1 MTGGYQF
8 RDDADAGKQHVV
20 SVDWRQTD
28 VPRTA
33 VGKDLLYSLG
43 SSLTVCEITRNDGAW
58 RLQRILETGRDPGAR
73 VEAVEAIE
81 AGDAGATDSSEST
94 FDLERLGWD
103 QIQAFVAEKF
113 ASHGLS
119 DLVAGVLEAE
129 GFSTQVAP
137 PGPDGGIDVF
147 AGQGPLGL
155 DSPRLIVQVKSS
167 PSPVDVK
174 IVREL
179 HGVLSTHG
187 ADQALLVA
195 WGGVNKTARQELRG
209 QFFRV
214 RVWDADN
221 LLDAVLRNYDQLSEE
236 LRADLPLKRVWSLV
250 EERPSPARAHRGGR
264 DSTARD
270 RCGCSAERAALA
282 GTKRSPASAPSTGGG
297 GRRGGLATHACN
309 SLAMTTTSP
318 GLRRAAVSCPRA
330 CSEAPGGA
338 EGSSRRSSGRCGGCF
353 VELIGRSG
361 YGGMVL
367 HRHSGRIGGRSRSP
381 VSGGGGDSPSS
392 SAQCRPYWSGSAPQP
407 QYGTGTLGSSP

>member
-1 MTGGYQF
+1 MVEKQSSDAPRAWLIRAGRSGERDDFAVENGFAGGGFDEVADLKDVSSRAEMKKVVRSAYPSAGEKKVVNYVGQLWALRSRVRPGDLAVLPLKTTSQIALGVVTGGYQF
-8 RDDADAGKQHVV
+8 RADADAGKQHVV
-20 SVDWRQTD
+20 SVDWTQTD

-33 VGKDLLYSLG
+33 VEKDLLYSLG

-58 RLQRILETGRDPGAR
+58 RLQRILETGSDPGAR
-73 VEAVEAIE
+73 IEAVEAIK
-81 AGDAGATDSSEST
+81 AGDADATDSSEST

-113 ASHGLS
+113 AGHGLS
-119 DLVAGVLEAE
+119 DLVAEVLEAE

-195 WGGVNKTARQELRG
+195 WGGVNKTARQELRS

-221 LLDAVLRNYDQLSEE
+221 LLDAVLRNYDKLSEE

-250 EERPSPARAHRGGR
+250 EE
-264 DSTARD
+264 
-270 RCGCSAERAALA
+270 
-282 GTKRSPASAPSTGGG
+282 
-297 GRRGGLATHACN
+297 
-309 SLAMTTTSP
+309 
-318 GLRRAAVSCPRA
+318 
-330 CSEAPGGA
+330 
-338 EGSSRRSSGRCGGCF
+338 
-353 VELIGRSG
+353 
-361 YGGMVL
+361 
-367 HRHSGRIGGRSRSP
+367 
-381 VSGGGGDSPSS
+381 
-392 SAQCRPYWSGSAPQP
+392 
-407 QYGTGTLGSSP
+407 

>member
-1 MTGGYQF
+1 MVDQESSDGPRAWLIRAGRSGEVANFAIESSLACVGFGDIPDLTGVSTRDEMRETVRRSYSDASDGKVANVAGQLWALRSRVRPGDVVVLPLKETSQVALGVVTGGYRY
-8 RDDADAGKQHVV
+8 RDDPAGWHHAVA
-20 SVDWRQTD
+20 VDWKRTD

-33 VGKDLLYSLG
+33 VRQDLLYSLG
-43 SSLTVCEITRNDGAW
+43 ALMTVCEIKRNDGAW
-58 RLQRILETGRDPGAR
+58 RLRRILETGSDPGAR
-73 VEAVEAIE
+73 IEAVEAIK
-81 AGDAGATDSSEST
+81 AGDADATDSSEST
-94 FDLERLGWD
+94 FDLERLGRD

-113 ASHGLS
+113 AGHGLS
-119 DLVAGVLEAE
+119 DLVAEVLEAE

-221 LLDAVLRNYDQLSEE
+221 LLDAVLRNYDKLSEE

-250 EERPSPARAHRGGR
+250 EE
-264 DSTARD
+264 
-270 RCGCSAERAALA
+270 
-282 GTKRSPASAPSTGGG
+282 
-297 GRRGGLATHACN
+297 
-309 SLAMTTTSP
+309 
-318 GLRRAAVSCPRA
+318 
-330 CSEAPGGA
+330 
-338 EGSSRRSSGRCGGCF
+338 
-353 VELIGRSG
+353 
-361 YGGMVL
+361 
-367 HRHSGRIGGRSRSP
+367 
-381 VSGGGGDSPSS
+381 
-392 SAQCRPYWSGSAPQP
+392 
-407 QYGTGTLGSSP
+407 